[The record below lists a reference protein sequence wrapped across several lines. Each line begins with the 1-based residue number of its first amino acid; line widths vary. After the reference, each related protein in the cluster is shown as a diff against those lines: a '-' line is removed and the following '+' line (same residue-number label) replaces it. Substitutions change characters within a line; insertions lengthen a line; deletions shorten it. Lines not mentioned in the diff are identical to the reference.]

1 MTTREQISYT
11 IQGIHTWQAARFSLT
26 MVLCTALL
34 VILVGWLRW
43 PPETGD
49 TVRDPSAAVVA
60 YGADLLA
67 RGQQPMIHSVETM
80 APAGSFITWA
90 LWQLGGR
97 SMGAVD
103 SFGLLWTLLATL
115 GVFAL
120 GLQLFGVASGII
132 AGIIFAVSSPPLDGM
147 YLSHPSWMITPYIWA
162 TVLFASG
169 LKTHRQGWFVGCGVM
184 VALAALFKHQGALML
199 PVYVLILAWA
209 PKLDRETRRY
219 SLLYLLGGL
228 ALGFLP
234 FAVYYLL
241 NGGLGEFIKQYVFS
255 PAGWRY
261 LGGDGSWDSRLSRLE
276 DGFNGF
282 WSIAALPTLLT
293 CLGLVSIPLRRAGG
307 WSPTG
312 ILMAGQLVAGL
323 FGLILGF
330 CFIPAHY
337 LQLLPAMALIAGHPE
352 GPLLRWF
359 RLQWPG
365 GWAGINR
372 SALVFCL
379 LLALIPA
386 LFAQVRSIKH
396 VQEQRT
402 RPAPSNVEIKRIA
415 AVIARNSKPTDAI
428 WAWGPEAWSV
438 YYYARRGGIRHYRS
452 LGLITSSP
460 AVTWRRN
467 PAVHFVR
474 RDPVRAISYE
484 LTRAKPRFVVLARNQ
499 AYRGFNELA
508 SLLDA
513 HYEKV
518 SNVVQKHF
526 ILYKLKK
533 ISLKRP

>member
-1 MTTREQISYT
+1 
-11 IQGIHTWQAARFSLT
+11 
-26 MVLCTALL
+26 
-34 VILVGWLRW
+34 
-43 PPETGD
+43 
-49 TVRDPSAAVVA
+49 
-60 YGADLLA
+60 
-67 RGQQPMIHSVETM
+67 MIHSVETM
-80 APAGSFITWA
+80 APAGSFVTRA
-90 LWQLGGR
+90 LWQLAGR

-120 GLQLFGVASGII
+120 GLQLFGIASGLI
-132 AGIIFAVSSPPLDGM
+132 AGILFAVGSPPLDGL

-169 LKTHRQGWFVGCGVM
+169 LKTCRQGWFVGCGVM

-199 PVYVLILAWA
+199 PVYVLILASA
-209 PKLDRETRRY
+209 PRLDRETRRN

-234 FAVYYLL
+234 FAIYYLL
-241 NGGLGEFIKQYVFS
+241 NGGLWEFIKQYVFS

-261 LGGDGSWDSRLSRLE
+261 LGGEGHWDARLSRLE

-282 WSIAALPTLLT
+282 WSIAALPSLLT
-293 CLGLVSIPLRRAGG
+293 CLGLVSIPMRRAGG
-307 WSPTG
+307 WSPIG
-312 ILMAGQLVAGL
+312 ILLAGQLVAGL

-330 CFIPAHY
+330 CFIPTHY

-372 SALVFCL
+372 AALVFCL
-379 LLALIPA
+379 FLAIIPA

-396 VQEQRT
+396 VQEQRL
-402 RPAPSNVEIKRIA
+402 RPTPSQLEIKRIA
-415 AVIARNSKPTDAI
+415 GVIARNSKPTDSI
-428 WAWGPEAWSV
+428 WAWGPEAWPV
-438 YYYARRGGIRHYRS
+438 YYYARRGSAIRHYRS
-452 LGLITSSP
+452 LGLITTSP

-467 PAVHFVR
+467 PAVYFVR
-474 RDPVRAISYE
+474 REPVKTISAD
-484 LTRAKPRFVVLARNQ
+484 LKRAKPRFIVLTRNQ
-499 AYRGFNELA
+499 PYRGFKELA
-508 SLLDA
+508 SLLNE

-518 SNVVQKHF
+518 SSVPQSRF
-526 ILYKLKK
+526 IFYRLKK
-533 ISLKRP
+533 ISHKKT